1 MSISIEQILLVGSLL
16 LLASIFASKT
26 SGRLGVPSLLL
37 FLAVGMVAG
46 SDGLAIINLQDPAIA
61 QFLGIVA
68 LVFILFSGGMDSRM
82 ESVRPVFWRGLSLST
97 VGVLVTAAIVGIS
110 VPYFTTLGWREG
122 LLLGAIISSTDA
134 AAVFTILR
142 SNGMGLKGNL
152 RQTLELESGS
162 NDPMAFF
169 LTTAMLQLV
178 IMPDTA
184 LWKLIPMFFL
194 QMGIGAIMGW
204 GMGQLMTRL
213 LNRIKLD
220 FDGLYPVLLLALV
233 MLTFAAT
240 DSVGGNGF
248 LAVYIA
254 GVIMGNDD
262 FIHKKSLIRFY
273 DGQAWLMQ
281 IVMFLTLGLLVNPR
295 EIIPV
300 MGAGLAISL
309 VLIFIARP
317 LAVLVALLPFRMKF
331 SKRIMIS
338 WVGLRGAVPI
348 VFATYPMMAGLVHAG
363 LIFNIVFFIVLTSV
377 LLQGTTLPVVA
388 RWLSLERPA
397 GSRSLSPY
405 DLEISPEL
413 RGELRRLY
421 VPESSPAVGK
431 TMIALHFPLG
441 VLTTRIERSG
451 VHIFPSG
458 TTRIAPEDR
467 LTVITTKPR
476 DLDALAK
483 RWGLGYLAPEQGNA
497 PANGENELVMDND
510 PDSHA

>member
-1 MSISIEQILLVGSLL
+1 MNITIELILLVGALL
-16 LLASIFASKT
+16 LLVSILASKT

-37 FLAVGMVAG
+37 FLAVGMVVG
-46 SDGLAIINLQDPAIA
+46 SDGLRIINLQDAGIA

-68 LVFILFSGGMDSRM
+68 LVFILFSGGMDSRL

-97 VGVLVTAAIVGIS
+97 IGVLLTAAIVGIS
-110 VPYFTTLGWREG
+110 VPYFTELGWREG

-142 SNGMGLKGNL
+142 SKGMGLKGNL

-178 IMPDTA
+178 MTPDA
-184 LWKLIPMFFL
+184 PLWKLVPMFFL
-194 QMGIGAIMGW
+194 QMGIGAAMGW
-204 GMGQLMTRL
+204 GMGMLTTRL
-213 LNRIKLD
+213 INRIQLD
-220 FDGLYPVLLLALV
+220 FEGLYPVLLLALI

-240 DSVGGNGF
+240 DFVGGNGF

-254 GVIMGNDD
+254 GVILGNDD

-281 IVMFLTLGLLVNPR
+281 IVMFLTLGLLVNPK

-300 MGAGLAISL
+300 MGAGLAISM
-309 VLIFIARP
+309 VLIFVARP
-317 LAVLVALLPFRMKF
+317 IAVLISLLPFRMSF
-331 SKRIMIS
+331 SKRVLIS

-348 VFATYPMMAGLVHAG
+348 VFATYPLMAGMEHAG

-377 LLQGTTLPVVA
+377 LIQGTTLPIVA
-388 RWLSLERPA
+388 RWLDLERPA

-413 RGELRRLY
+413 RGELRRLL
-421 VPESSPAVGK
+421 VPLGSPAIGK
-431 TMIALHFPLG
+431 TMISLHFPLG
-441 VLTTRIERSG
+441 VLTTRIERHG

-458 TTRIAPEDR
+458 STCILAEDR
-467 LTVITTKPR
+467 LTVITSKPR
-476 DLDALAK
+476 DLDVLAK
-483 RWGLGYLAPEQGNA
+483 RWGMSYLAPEQGNA
-497 PANGENELVMDND
+497 PEKGATVL
-510 PDSHA
+510 DSSIATQR